1 MENKNI
7 VFSDER
13 QERPGLPH
21 HAILVFQGFGIALL
35 VFLIAGLWYLIGFR
49 PAFIAILALCIL
61 GTGAWLAREA
71 HHHVH
76 DIKDRKHIREL
87 SSIAIANHHS
97 IEFNPATR
105 QLRTISPFTIPD
117 GPLTIK
123 DVTIGN
129 ASQLAPVLP
138 TAPAFRS
145 LISHI
150 RPGHLFLAQGQDKPI
165 WGDITD
171 LLSTLD
177 VGRPGTGKSTL
188 LRMVCGQVLLIGGKP
203 IIMDPHGSILD
214 DLGSEFDC
222 AESPQDI
229 AHYSHMLDKELTQ
242 RLANRRAGQEH
253 FKPLLLLVDEMP
265 IISEMS
271 QEALSVIRRVVLEGR
286 KVGMYAL
293 VSGQGVPS
301 SILGGTLVRDA
312 MSSRYVFH
320 TTPQQA
326 RMAGI
331 ENETAKQMMAILETA
346 GPGKAVLSTANRKPE
361 IVAIPD
367 TNVDDI
373 LFIVNRKQTGN
384 KNGNS
389 VETAPEAVA
398 DDSDD
403 SLFPVSTAS
412 DDVSS
417 DDGDSV
423 GNTIRETIKRMRAKG
438 MLHRDIAAL
447 VGLSGRKYPMYQA
460 ICKEEGIE

>member
-1 MENKNI
+1 LHRWLNLLTNERASGAMKGTAEWKIKNI

-21 HAILVFQGFGIALL
+21 VAILVFQGFGIALL
-35 VFLIAGLWYLIGFR
+35 VFLVAGLWYLIGFK
-49 PAFIAILALCIL
+49 PTFITILAVCLL
-61 GTGAWLAREA
+61 GTGAWLYTRHEHHRHDLRDREHMRQLA
-71 HHHVH
+71 
-76 DIKDRKHIREL
+76 
-87 SSIAIANHHS
+87 SIAIANHHS
-97 IEFNPATR
+97 IEFNPVTR
-105 QLRTISPFTIPD
+105 QLRTISPFTVPD

-123 DVTIGN
+123 DVTIGST
-129 ASQLAPVLP
+129 SQLAPVLP

-271 QEALSVIRRVVLEGR
+271 QEALAVIRRVVLEGR

-293 VSGQGVPS
+293 VTLRQGPAAPR
-301 SILGGTLVRDA
+301 LLWPLVC
-312 MSSRYVFH
+312 SRYSEKCPVG
-320 TTPQQA
+320 TT
-326 RMAGI
+326 R
-331 ENETAKQMMAILETA
+331 
-346 GPGKAVLSTANRKPE
+346 
-361 IVAIPD
+361 
-367 TNVDDI
+367 
-373 LFIVNRKQTGN
+373 
-384 KNGNS
+384 
-389 VETAPEAVA
+389 
-398 DDSDD
+398 
-403 SLFPVSTAS
+403 
-412 DDVSS
+412 
-417 DDGDSV
+417 
-423 GNTIRETIKRMRAKG
+423 
-438 MLHRDIAAL
+438 
-447 VGLSGRKYPMYQA
+447 
-460 ICKEEGIE
+460 